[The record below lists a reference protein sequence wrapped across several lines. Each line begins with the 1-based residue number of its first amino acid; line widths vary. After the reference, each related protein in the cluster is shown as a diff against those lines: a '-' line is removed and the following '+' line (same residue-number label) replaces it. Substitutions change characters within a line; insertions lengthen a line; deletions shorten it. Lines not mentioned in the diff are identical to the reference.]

1 MESVGTEVRAAREA
15 AGLTQAELARA
26 TGTTQAMI
34 SRYESGKT
42 TPSKRAM
49 ARILRACSTRRPRPR
64 EVLLARRAE
73 VIEVLQNYGATQVL
87 VFGSVARGEDDET
100 SDIDLLVDH
109 FDEDAYSWGQPKAQD
124 DLQKLLG
131 IRVDVGELDNMRRS
145 VLVEALKEARAL

>member
-1 MESVGTEVRAAREA
+1 MRSATTAVRESREA

-49 ARILRACSTRRPRPR
+49 ARIVSACSAKRPRAR
-64 EVLLARRAE
+64 DVLLAHRTE
-73 VIEVLQNYGATQVL
+73 VIEVLRKYGANQVL
-87 VFGSVARGEDDET
+87 VFGSVARGDDDET

-109 FDEDAYSWGQPKAQD
+109 FNEDAYSWGQPKAQD
-124 DLQKLLG
+124 DLENLLG
-131 IRVDVGELDNMRRS
+131 VKVDVGELDNMRRP
-145 VLVEALKEARAL
+145 VLVEALKEARVL

>member
-1 MESVGTEVRAAREA
+1 MKPAATVVRQTREA
-15 AGLTQAELARA
+15 AGLTQVELARA

-34 SRYESGKT
+34 SRYENGKT

-49 ARILRACSTRRPRPR
+49 ARILGACSAGRPRPH
-64 EVLLARRAE
+64 EVLLAHRSE
-73 VIEVLQNYGATQVL
+73 VIEVLRKYGADQVL

-124 DLQKLLG
+124 DLEKLLG
-131 IRVDVGELDNMRRS
+131 VKVDVGELDNMRRP
-145 VLVEALKEARAL
+145 VLIEALKEARAL